1 MSQNRTI
8 TISDNSYKQLTDQG
22 EINDIARIADISL
35 RNLQL
40 SKQGNILIIP
50 GDLDDCE
57 DDIADSTICSLD
69 RKDILSTG
77 NVMGF
82 IGFGQTRM
90 KIGSRFDRDSSEDF
104 FLHYMLEKVY
114 HLNLVDFPFTFDNQ
128 NIFDILLY
136 LFPYYLDRALTQGL
150 YHQYRTYEHNDSRV
164 SGPVDIAR
172 HIRINT
178 PFTGN
183 IAYRTREYSIDN
195 NLTELIRHTIEYISG
210 KDTSRS
216 ILDGSD
222 RDRDNVAQIRMATP
236 SYSKS
241 DRGRVIA
248 SNLRFSIHPFYSEY
262 APLQR
267 LCIQILLHEE
277 IRYGESSDEVY
288 GMLFDG
294 AWLWEE
300 YLNTLLSPMHFKHP
314 HSKKRRGGFSMFE
327 HSRGAVRYPDFYL
340 PGQIVLDA
348 KYKTL
353 QEKEVSSF
361 GRDDLNQIVT
371 YMHVL
376 SLGKGGFI
384 FPGTK
389 KMEAKTP
396 GSLKG
401 AGGMVYPLC
410 LPIPQGCHD
419 YRQFCAE
426 LQESER
432 ALTDKIKLIIDGK
445 NF

>member
-57 DDIADSTICSLD
+57 DDVADSTICSLD

-114 HLNLVDFPFTFDNQ
+114 HLNLIDFPFTFDNQ

-195 NLTELIRHTIEYISG
+195 NLTELIRHTIEY
-210 KDTSRS
+210 
-216 ILDGSD
+216 LP
-222 RDRDNVAQIRMATP
+222 AP
-236 SYSKS
+236 SY
-241 DRGRVIA
+241 R
-248 SNLRFSIHPFYSEY
+248 P
-262 APLQR
+262 
-267 LCIQILLHEE
+267 
-277 IRYGESSDEVY
+277 
-288 GMLFDG
+288 
-294 AWLWEE
+294 
-300 YLNTLLSPMHFKHP
+300 
-314 HSKKRRGGFSMFE
+314 
-327 HSRGAVRYPDFYL
+327 VR
-340 PGQIVLDA
+340 A
-348 KYKTL
+348 
-353 QEKEVSSF
+353 
-361 GRDDLNQIVT
+361 
-371 YMHVL
+371 
-376 SLGKGGFI
+376 
-384 FPGTK
+384 
-389 KMEAKTP
+389 A
-396 GSLKG
+396 
-401 AGGMVYPLC
+401 A
-410 LPIPQGCHD
+410 
-419 YRQFCAE
+419 
-426 LQESER
+426 
-432 ALTDKIKLIIDGK
+432 
-445 NF
+445 